1 MAKIPDPWHHHDWDS
16 KDYVAQWAERQKGR
30 EPDRQ
35 KAFAALAAALPY
47 KKDAAIKI
55 LDVGAGYGGLA
66 MYLLARF
73 PNATALCQDGSQ
85 AMSDLGSER
94 MKLFAGRFRYVL
106 ADFSKPGWGR
116 KIKDRFEAAVSS
128 IAIHNVRDTKTIQRI
143 YADIFPLLEP
153 GGCFL
158 NFDRM
163 RPSLEDQLDYLKDA
177 GFERVKC
184 FWQGETRSVI
194 GGFKGSAS
202 PSR

>member
-1 MAKIPDPWHHHDWDS
+1 MAKLADPWHHHDWDS
-16 KDYVAQWAERQKGR
+16 KDYVADWAERQKGK

-35 KAFAALAAALPY
+35 EAFAALAAALPH

-73 PNATALCQDGSQ
+73 PHASAVCQDGSEPM
-85 AMSDLGSER
+85 ADLGAER
-94 MKLFAGRFRYVL
+94 MKNFAGRFGY
-106 ADFSKPGWGR
+106 AMTDFSRSGWSG
-116 KIKDRFEAAVSS
+116 KLAKDFDAAVSS
-128 IAIHNVRDTKTIQRI
+128 IAIHNVRDTDTIKRI
-143 YADIFPLLEP
+143 YADVFPLVKS

-163 RPSLEDQLDYLKDA
+163 RPSLEEQLQYLEDA

-184 FWQGETRSVI
+184 FWQADKRAVI
-194 GGFKGSAS
+194 GGYK
-202 PSR
+202 P

>member
-1 MAKIPDPWHHHDWDS
+1 MAKIADPWHHHDWDS
-16 KDYVAQWAERQKGR
+16 KDYVDEWAERQKGR

-35 KAFAALAAALPY
+35 EAFAALAAALPR

-66 MYLLARF
+66 MYLLARL
-73 PNATALCQDGSQ
+73 PNATALCQDGSH

-94 MKLFAGRFRYVL
+94 MKPFKGRFGYVL
-106 ADFSKPGWGR
+106 ADFSKPGWSR
-116 KIKDRFEAAVSS
+116 KITDRFEAAVSS
-128 IAIHNVRDTKTIQRI
+128 IAIHNVRDLKTIQRI
-143 YADIFPLLEP
+143 YADIFALLKP

-163 RPSLEDQLDYLKDA
+163 RPSLEEQLEFLKSA

-194 GGFKGSAS
+194 GGFK
-202 PSR
+202 P

>member
-1 MAKIPDPWHHHDWDS
+1 MAKIADPWGHHDWES
-16 KDYVAQWAERQKGR
+16 KDYVAEWAERQKGR

-35 KAFAALAAALPY
+35 EAFAALAAALPY
-47 KKDAAIKI
+47 ECGAAIKI

-73 PNATALCQDGSQ
+73 PNATAVCQDGSE
-85 AMSDLGSER
+85 AMAALGAER
-94 MKLFAGRFRYVL
+94 MKDFAVRFSYII
-106 ADFSKPGWGR
+106 ADFSQSKWSGNLC
-116 KIKDRFEAAVSS
+116 DRFDAAVSS

-143 YADIFPLLEP
+143 YADILPLLKR

-163 RPSLEDQLDYLKDA
+163 RPSLEDQLEYLQGA

-184 FWQGETRSVI
+184 FWQGGKRAVI
-194 GGFKGSAS
+194 GGFK
-202 PSR
+202 P

>member
-1 MAKIPDPWHHHDWDS
+1 MAKIADPWHHHDWDS
-16 KDYVAQWAERQKGR
+16 KDYVADWAERQKGR

-35 KAFAALAAALPY
+35 EAFAALAAALPY

-73 PNATALCQDGSQ
+73 PHASAVCQDGSE
-85 AMSDLGSER
+85 AMANLGGER
-94 MKLFAGRFRYVL
+94 MKPFAGRFGYVL
-106 ADFSKPGWGR
+106 VDFSKPGWSG

-143 YADIFPLLEP
+143 YADIFSLVKS

-158 NFDRM
+158 NYDTM
-163 RPSLEDQLDYLKDA
+163 RPSLKEQLKYLKDA

-194 GGFKGSAS
+194 GGFK
-202 PSR
+202 P